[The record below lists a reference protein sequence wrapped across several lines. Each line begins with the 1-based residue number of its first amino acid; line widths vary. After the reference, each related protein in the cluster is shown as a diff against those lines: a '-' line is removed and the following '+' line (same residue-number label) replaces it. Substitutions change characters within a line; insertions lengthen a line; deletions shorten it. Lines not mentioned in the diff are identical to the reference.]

1 MASVQWARSRGDKAE
16 KEGLRRGAWY
26 RLVEDAGK
34 AWVVVDVHHVEIR
47 IPRDNLE
54 IKPQAPAG
62 WSVVRHP
69 YLVCPGC
76 HVRRYAAGE
85 PRDLRCP
92 ECGNTY
98 PIDWKDSA

>member
-1 MASVQWARSRGDKAE
+1 
-16 KEGLRRGAWY
+16 
-26 RLVEDAGK
+26 VEDDGK
-34 AWVVVDVHHVEIR
+34 PWVVVDVHHVEIR
-47 IPRDNLE
+47 IPRHDLD
-54 IKPQAPAG
+54 IKPHAPKT

-85 PRDLRCP
+85 PGELRCP